1 MFLPV
6 SLWPF
11 LTSCSH
17 LSLATEQ
24 LDGLRGVLEW
34 EVLLVIN
41 CSRAAGW
48 FVGSAGMGGF
58 VQNACDLACYE

>member
-1 MFLPV
+1 
-6 SLWPF
+6 
-11 LTSCSH
+11 

-58 VQNACDLACYE
+58 VSYQLQQSGWMVCGECWNGRFF